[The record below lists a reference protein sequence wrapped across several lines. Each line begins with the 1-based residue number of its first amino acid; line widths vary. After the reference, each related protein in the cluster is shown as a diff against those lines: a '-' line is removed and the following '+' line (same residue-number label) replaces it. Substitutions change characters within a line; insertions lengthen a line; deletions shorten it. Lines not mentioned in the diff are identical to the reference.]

1 MLVLERTRPT
11 KLMITGKP
19 DELKE
24 VEHLLDFFYD
34 DQKHKEDRIDG
45 SLVQEEIVAYLGVS
59 MGALMLKHERKQR
72 GLRRAELATAL
83 GLPRQG
89 VKALETGKTL
99 MSREI
104 AEMLGAFFAVPAK
117 TFLKYSNPK

>member
-1 MLVLERTRPT
+1 MPLLP
-11 KLMITGKP
+11 
-19 DELKE
+19 ELKTT
-24 VEHLLDFFYD
+24 LT
-34 DQKHKEDRIDG
+34 QTAWIDG

-59 MGALMLKHERKQR
+59 VGALMLKHERKQR

-104 AEMLGAFFAVPAK
+104 AEMLGTFFAVPAE
-117 TFLKYSNPK
+117 TFLK